1 MKKIF
6 YFILIL
12 SLFIGL
18 FTPFVFAEETTKTV
32 IKLSDNEITV
42 NGEEI
47 SNDESESIY
56 KTDKMN
62 NGGTSDESKSE
73 NIEISHII
81 NINASGVYEFN
92 GNLSD
97 GQISV
102 NANNI
107 KGDVELIL
115 NNVDITCKEA
125 PAIFIYSQDIEN
137 EDCKVTI
144 TLADGSQNTISGG
157 KLKTSVEDF
166 EDQASLL
173 YYIEKDYDD
182 DGLYYERYKYDAAIS
197 SDISLNFGGTGIL
210 KVNALEKEGIES
222 KMNVTIDEGTY
233 IINSLDDGINASS
246 EGKSVITINGGLVVV
261 DLQAEAEEGDGID
274 SNGFLYINGGTVY
287 AFSHPGSDNGL
298 DSDGGT
304 YINGGVVFS
313 TGSMYEEFT
322 TENNS
327 TIVQMQF
334 SSNVSEGD
342 SIVIVDENNE
352 PVFAYKA
359 DRNISTIAYS
369 SENLKGTEYS
379 VYTGTSIE
387 GTVGEYNIYSDIQS
401 VDLDNMTK
409 QENMGVSMG
418 KRMDMRVEM
427 EEVDQKEDN
436 SKYAFIGGG
445 LIGVGIL
452 IAVIAVIGLNRKK
465 K

>member
-1 MKKIF
+1 
-6 YFILIL
+6 
-12 SLFIGL
+12 
-18 FTPFVFAEETTKTV
+18 
-32 IKLSDNEITV
+32 
-42 NGEEI
+42 
-47 SNDESESIY
+47 
-56 KTDKMN
+56 MN

-73 NIEISHII
+73 NIEISYII
-81 NINASGVYEFN
+81 NINALGVYEFN

-182 DGLYYERYKYDAAIS
+182 DGSYYERYKYDAAIS

-222 KMNVTIDEGTY
+222 KMNVTIDGGTY

-313 TGSMYEEFT
+313 IGSMYEEFT
-322 TENNS
+322 TENDS

-427 EEVDQKEDN
+427 EEVDQKEEN
-436 SKYAFIGGG
+436 SKYALIGGVF
-445 LIGVGIL
+445 IGVGIL

>member
-1 MKKIF
+1 M
-6 YFILIL
+6 
-12 SLFIGL
+12 
-18 FTPFVFAEETTKTV
+18 
-32 IKLSDNEITV
+32 
-42 NGEEI
+42 
-47 SNDESESIY
+47 
-56 KTDKMN
+56 
-62 NGGTSDESKSE
+62 
-73 NIEISHII
+73 
-81 NINASGVYEFN
+81 
-92 GNLSD
+92 
-97 GQISV
+97 
-102 NANNI
+102 
-107 KGDVELIL
+107 
-115 NNVDITCKEA
+115 
-125 PAIFIYSQDIEN
+125 
-137 EDCKVTI
+137 
-144 TLADGSQNTISGG
+144 
-157 KLKTSVEDF
+157 
-166 EDQASLL
+166 
-173 YYIEKDYDD
+173 
-182 DGLYYERYKYDAAIS
+182 
-197 SDISLNFGGTGIL
+197 
-210 KVNALEKEGIES
+210 
-222 KMNVTIDEGTY
+222 
-233 IINSLDDGINASS
+233 
-246 EGKSVITINGGLVVV
+246 

-304 YINGGVVFS
+304 HINGGVVFS

-322 TENNS
+322 TENDS

-369 SENLKGTEYS
+369 SENLKGKEYS

-409 QENMGVSMG
+409 QENMSVSMG

-436 SKYAFIGGG
+436 SKYVFIGGVF
-445 LIGVGIL
+445 IGVGIL